1 MSGTQDLLTIEQ
13 YSPEEFVQLSW
24 EQYGK
29 ILDKLY
35 NNIISYTD
43 ASNIHF
49 DAVVPVL
56 RGGGVVGTF
65 LTGKLK
71 VLRVIPIQ
79 YKYFVNQKHV
89 YLKRLL
95 PLSSE
100 VTLPKNANILIAE
113 NCYCFGTTTKAVV
126 SDIKAKFPDAH
137 IYVAA
142 DRMDYTYRDI
152 EGVEKVFCGEF
163 NNDTKKLTSA
173 ECLALRIDETQYY
186 YPWESLD
193 EEIAACQLTQ
203 YKYTDL
209 KEAEKSAEL
218 VAEFDFSK

>member
-1 MSGTQDLLTIEQ
+1 MSDTSDLLTIEQ
-13 YSPEEFVQLSW
+13 YSPEEFVQLTW
-24 EQYGK
+24 EQYGN
-29 ILDKLY
+29 ILEALY
-35 NNIISYTD
+35 KNIAEYSEKN
-43 ASNIHF
+43 NIHF
-49 DAVVPVL
+49 DAVVPIL

-71 VLRVIPIQ
+71 VLRVIPVQ

-95 PLSSE
+95 PLPSTIS
-100 VTLPKNANILIAE
+100 LPENANILVAE

-126 SDIKAKFPDAH
+126 SDIKTKFPTAH

-142 DRMDYTYRDI
+142 DRMDYTYQNI
-152 EGVEKVFCGEF
+152 EGVEKVFYGEL
-163 NNDTKKLTSA
+163 NNDTKKLSKE
-173 ECLALRIDETQYY
+173 ECVKLKIDETQYY

-193 EEIAACQLTQ
+193 EEIAACQLKQ

-209 KEAEKSAEL
+209 NEAEKSADL
-218 VAEFDFSK
+218 VADFDFSK